1 MASFTPGDAAWG
13 VDSSVEHWVL
23 AGAEGHSSPLC
34 ALRTVWPSAAPGAL
48 EFLPASS
55 GVVVSIAALST
66 LSLRDLNALRSA
78 WESAS
83 VERAAEHAAL
93 QNVDDVRTLALS
105 RLHPRSADYVSA
117 AAEDFATHRANVSAW
132 NRWSLRP
139 RVLVDVSEE
148 ALDLSTTILG
158 QHVAFPIGI
167 SPTSLHKLFHRDG
180 EAATMRA
187 AAAAGTVMTLSTSST
202 LTLEDVASAAP
213 ATAPRFFQLYVYR
226 DRALSASLVQRA
238 ERAGYTAI
246 VVTVDHPVLGN
257 RESLARIGFRVPAHI
272 ALANTVAAESAE
284 SAKSAAGSAS
294 APAAESAESD
304 GAPLDPRNVSFAKYA
319 GALYDQALTWECIA
333 WLRSTTSLPIVVKGV
348 MTAEDAECAVA
359 AGVAA
364 IWVSNHGGRQ
374 LDACCAT
381 AIALEEVARAVR
393 RRCEV
398 WIDGGVR
405 RGRDVLRALALG
417 ASAVFVGRPAL
428 WGLAIDGQAGVERVL
443 EMLRNELQVAMQL
456 CGCPT
461 LESIDRS
468 LLYDNHAAPPSPMAK
483 L

>member
-1 MASFTPGDAAWG
+1 MVIFLPGDAHWG
-13 VDSSVEHWVL
+13 EDSSVEHWVL
-23 AGAEGHSSPLC
+23 SGAEGHASPLR
-34 ALRTVWPSAAPGAL
+34 ALHTVWPSAAPSAL

-55 GVVVSIAALST
+55 GVVVRIAALGER
-66 LSLRDLNALRSA
+66 SLRDLNSLRSA

-105 RLHPRSADYVSA
+105 RLHPRSAVYVSA

-158 QHVAFPIGI
+158 QRVRFPIGI

-202 LTLEDVASAAP
+202 LTLEEVASAVP

-226 DRALSASLVQRA
+226 DRALSASLVRRA

-257 RESLARIGFRVPAHI
+257 RESLARIGFRVPAHLT
-272 ALANTVAAESAE
+272 LANTVAAAP
-284 SAKSAAGSAS
+284 AS
-294 APAAESAESD
+294 APASAPAPAAPAPQSGD
-304 GAPLDPRNVSFAKYA
+304 APLDPRNDSFAKYA
-319 GALYDQALTWECIA
+319 GALYDQTLTWECIA

-364 IWVSNHGGRQ
+364 VWVSNHGGRQ

-398 WIDGGVR
+398 WVDGGVR

-428 WGLAIDGQAGVERVL
+428 WGLALDGQAGVERVL

-456 CGCPT
+456 SGCPT
-461 LESIDRS
+461 LASIDRA
-468 LLYDNHAAPPSPMAK
+468 LLYDHCAAPPSAMAK